1 MAISKDFVVKNG
13 LQVGSSLQVNSTATF
28 SNDVTISGNLTVSGT
43 TTYVNTATLNIADNI
58 VTLNADV
65 SGATSPTENAGLEVN
80 RGSSAN
86 VQLRWNET
94 TDSWEQSNAGLSVY
108 YKLLANNDILD
119 SLVSTSI
126 TVAASANSVKAAYDT
141 AISQGSTAYSNAT
154 TYASNATNISSGTLN
169 TARLPAQ
176 VNVSANLNIGAF
188 GTTNGVNI
196 QNTAIIVGNSTAN
209 ATVAYNLLQASNAT
223 STANLSPVDLKIG
236 SAIVNSTVL
245 TITTVNATTVN
256 ANTSG
261 IHTGNVSATVVNAS
275 ANVNA
280 PLVFA
285 NVTGTYANITGQVNT
300 ATFYAATSANV
311 GGNVQIT
318 VSQYGITGNV
328 TTAPTMSLTGS
339 ALTIGNSSITGAPSI
354 NLANSTGNT
363 TVNVTS
369 IGSSWGL
376 ISNASGVYH
385 SGLVNAASL
394 TVGSSFI
401 ANLTAIVGTG
411 YANVTGAVNASS
423 HTVGTTFTANATLV
437 NAAAINIVNQ
447 TNTATLFVTTS
458 ANVGGNVQITVSQY
472 GITGNATTVPTMS
485 LTASSLTIGN
495 STVTGAP
502 TINLANSTGNTTVNV
517 TSIGTSWGLISNAS
531 GVYHSGVVN
540 AASHTTTT
548 TVSNTTG
555 FFPTTNA
562 IALGNSIGLWV
573 ISANSLGA
581 NSITVTGGN
590 LNAATVYATGLVNA
604 ANFTTTG
611 TVNTAT
617 VFATGQ
623 INAASHTTTNSV
635 SNTSGFFPISNAA
648 VGALGNS
655 TGLWV
660 VLANSV
666 TTNTL
671 TVSGGTITSG
681 NVNITGYVNAS
692 ANLVAPLVFAN
703 VSAGYANVTGQVNT
717 VTFFATTSAN
727 VGGNVQIT
735 VSQYGITGN
744 ATTVP
749 TMSLTA
755 SALTIGNSTV
765 TGAPSINL
773 ANSTGNTTV
782 NVTSI
787 GSSWGLISNAS
798 GVYHSGAT
806 AVINAF
812 SHTSGSGFIANSTA
826 IVGTGFANVTT
837 SVNSALLTVGT
848 SFIANTTGA
857 YHTGTVNAASH
868 TVGTTF
874 TANATLVNAAAINVT
889 GQINTATLYA
899 ITSTPGFYAV
909 YGYSNSSVGVYA
921 ISNTGY
927 GVSGTSNSG
936 VGVYAQS
943 NFNNPLVAGNNTTTF
958 ITINSSGN
966 MVAAYNVNA
975 ANFVTTGTVNT
986 ATVYATGTVNAAS
999 YTVGTS
1005 FIANSTAIV
1014 GTGYA
1019 NVTTSVNSALLTVGT
1034 AFTANA
1040 TALVHTGFAN
1050 VTTSVNSALLT
1061 VGTAFTANATLVN
1074 AAALNVVNQ
1083 VNTATLYATTSAN
1096 VGANV
1101 QLTTSQ
1107 LFIGNSTVNN
1117 TTNTSYAFIGN
1128 STVYATTD
1136 LTAPTGT
1143 VVAERYNTGFDS
1155 STFGKSVV
1163 TTYSNTTV
1171 TAARSNYGQQL
1182 VYNNLG
1188 LHANSLGV
1196 ATGAQLSDIYGFAS
1210 FVYSGN
1216 SASGGNA
1223 RIDSIFGIQADV
1235 RNYAN
1240 GTTAN
1245 TINSA
1250 TALNSVV
1257 RQYGSGTITAATG
1270 IIGTVTAANSSVT
1283 GAITTAYGVKSS
1295 VSSNTAMTIGT
1306 AYLFYGQSLG
1316 ASPSTNTTSYGVYCT
1331 GESNNYFS
1339 GNMRVSGALGIT
1351 GALTKGSGTFL
1362 IDHPLDPTNK
1372 DLYHGFVEAPR
1383 YDLIYRGEVTLEHG
1397 SAEVDIDIAS
1407 NMTPGT
1413 FDALTQ
1419 NQKVT
1424 SLQNQTGF
1432 DRVKPL
1438 TIANGKFTIISE
1450 SNTSNDTIV
1459 WVVMG
1464 ERKDVFIKTVNNT
1477 DSEGRLIP
1485 EWDKE
1490 E

>member
-108 YKLLANNDILD
+108 YKLLANSDILD

-209 ATVAYNLLQASNAT
+209 ATHQWNAFIATNASSQSTLAPTYLISLTVNASANLNVGAFGTTNGVNIQNTAIIVGNSTANATLSYNLVQASNAT

-236 SAIVNSTVL
+236 SAIVNSTVV

-300 ATFYAATSANV
+300 ATFFAATSANV

-385 SGLVNAASL
+385 SG
-394 TVGSSFI
+394 
-401 ANLTAIVGTG
+401 
-411 YANVTGAVNASS
+411 
-423 HTVGTTFTANATLV
+423 
-437 NAAAINIVNQ
+437 
-447 TNTATLFVTTS
+447 
-458 ANVGGNVQITVSQY
+458 
-472 GITGNATTVPTMS
+472 
-485 LTASSLTIGN
+485 
-495 STVTGAP
+495 
-502 TINLANSTGNTTVNV
+502 
-517 TSIGTSWGLISNAS
+517 
-531 GVYHSGVVN
+531 VVN

-548 TVSNTTG
+548 TVSNTNG

-604 ANFTTTG
+604 ANFVTTGTVNTATVYATGLVNAANFTTTGTVNTATVYATGLVNAANFTTTGTVNTATVFATGLVNAQNFTTTG

-623 INAASHTTTNSV
+623 INAASFRTTNSV

-735 VSQYGITGN
+735 VSQFGVTGN
-744 ATTVP
+744 STTAP
-749 TMSLTA
+749 TMSLTG

-773 ANSTGNTTV
+773 ANSIGNTTV
-782 NVTSI
+782 NAIAI
-787 GSSWGLISNAS
+787 GSSWGLSANAS
-798 GVYHSGAT
+798 GIYHSGAT

-812 SHTSGSGFIANSTA
+812 SHTVGSSFIANST
-826 IVGTGFANVTT
+826 GT
-837 SVNSALLTVGT
+837 
-848 SFIANTTGA
+848 
-857 YHTGTVNAASH
+857 YHTGTINAASH

-874 TANATLVNAAAINVT
+874 TANATLA
-889 GQINTATLYA
+889 
-899 ITSTPGFYAV
+899 
-909 YGYSNSSVGVYA
+909 
-921 ISNTGY
+921 
-927 GVSGTSNSG
+927 
-936 VGVYAQS
+936 
-943 NFNNPLVAGNNTTTF
+943 
-958 ITINSSGN
+958 
-966 MVAAYNVNA
+966 
-975 ANFVTTGTVNT
+975 
-986 ATVYATGTVNAAS
+986 
-999 YTVGTS
+999 
-1005 FIANSTAIV
+1005 
-1014 GTGYA
+1014 
-1019 NVTTSVNSALLTVGT
+1019 
-1034 AFTANA
+1034 
-1040 TALVHTGFAN
+1040 
-1050 VTTSVNSALLT
+1050 
-1061 VGTAFTANATLVN
+1061 N
-1074 AAALNVVNQ
+1074 AAALNIVNQ
-1083 VNTATLYATTSAN
+1083 TNTATLFVTTSAN
-1096 VGANV
+1096 VGTALTINSTALTVAPNANFDSGTLFVDAVNNRVGINNTAPGSALRVTGSVDISQIANIIGDANV
-1101 QLTTSQ
+1101 GGFLGVSGITYLNANLVVDASTLFVDAVNNRVGIRDTVPVNALTVNGITDTTGSIYIAKTAADGGVTAGIELQSLGTGYFTRSAGTTAIFNRLADDGTIVAFQQAGTTEGTISIAGTVTTYGQFCGAHWSQ
-1107 LFIGNSTVNN
+1107 LSDNSRPN
-1117 TTNTSYAFIGN
+1117 I
-1128 STVYATTD
+1128 
-1136 LTAPTGT
+1136 LRGT
-1143 VVAERYNTGFDS
+1143 VVETIDEMCEWENEANDQLSKFKISDTVAS
-1155 STFGKSVV
+1155 KSV
-1163 TTYSNTTV
+1163 
-1171 TAARSNYGQQL
+1171 
-1182 VYNNLG
+1182 
-1188 LHANSLGV
+1188 
-1196 ATGAQLSDIYGFAS
+1196 
-1210 FVYSGN
+1210 
-1216 SASGGNA
+1216 
-1223 RIDSIFGIQADV
+1223 
-1235 RNYAN
+1235 
-1240 GTTAN
+1240 
-1245 TINSA
+1245 
-1250 TALNSVV
+1250 
-1257 RQYGSGTITAATG
+1257 
-1270 IIGTVTAANSSVT
+1270 
-1283 GAITTAYGVKSS
+1283 YGVFQTWD
-1295 VSSNTAMTIGT
+1295 NTDDINNDANI
-1306 AYLFYGQSLG
+1306 ASLG
-1316 ASPSTNTTSYGVYCT
+1316 AYIIRIDAGVTVAKGDLLESAGNGCAKVQSDDIIRSSTIG
-1331 GESNNYFS
+1331 
-1339 GNMRVSGALGIT
+1339 
-1351 GALTKGSGTFL
+1351 
-1362 IDHPLDPTNK
+1362 
-1372 DLYHGFVEAPR
+1372 
-1383 YDLIYRGEVTLEHG
+1383 
-1397 SAEVDIDIAS
+1397 
-1407 NMTPGT
+1407 
-1413 FDALTQ
+1413 
-1419 NQKVT
+1419 KVT
-1424 SLQNQTGF
+1424 
-1432 DRVKPL
+1432 
-1438 TIANGKFTIISE
+1438 NGTHIIETYEDGSYL
-1450 SNTSNDTIV
+1450 V
-1459 WVVMG
+1459 PCVLYCG
-1464 ERKDVFIKTVNNT
+1464 
-1477 DSEGRLIP
+1477 
-1485 EWDKE
+1485 
-1490 E
+1490 

>member
-108 YKLLANNDILD
+108 YKLLANSDILD

-196 QNTAIIVGNSTAN
+196 QNTAIVVGNSTAN
-209 ATVAYNLLQASNAT
+209 ATHAYNLLQASNAT

-300 ATFYAATSANV
+300 ATFFAA
-311 GGNVQIT
+311 
-318 VSQYGITGNV
+318 
-328 TTAPTMSLTGS
+328 
-339 ALTIGNSSITGAPSI
+339 
-354 NLANSTGNT
+354 
-363 TVNVTS
+363 
-369 IGSSWGL
+369 
-376 ISNASGVYH
+376 
-385 SGLVNAASL
+385 
-394 TVGSSFI
+394 
-401 ANLTAIVGTG
+401 
-411 YANVTGAVNASS
+411 
-423 HTVGTTFTANATLV
+423 
-437 NAAAINIVNQ
+437 
-447 TNTATLFVTTS
+447 TS

-502 TINLANSTGNTTVNV
+502 SINLANSTGNTTVNV
-517 TSIGTSWGLISNAS
+517 TSIGSSWGLISNAS

-604 ANFTTTG
+604 QNFTTTGTVNTATVFATGLVNAANFTTTG

-623 INAASHTTTNSV
+623 INAASFRTTNSV

-744 ATTVP
+744 TTTAP
-749 TMSLTA
+749 TLSLTG
-755 SALTIGNSTV
+755 SALTIGNSSI

-798 GVYHSGAT
+798 GIYHSGAT

-812 SHTSGSGFIANSTA
+812 
-826 IVGTGFANVTT
+826 
-837 SVNSALLTVGT
+837 
-848 SFIANTTGA
+848 
-857 YHTGTVNAASH
+857 SH

-874 TANATLVNAAAINVT
+874 TANATLVNAAAINVVNQT
-889 GQINTATLYA
+889 NTATL
-899 ITSTPGFYAV
+899 
-909 YGYSNSSVGVYA
+909 
-921 ISNTGY
+921 
-927 GVSGTSNSG
+927 
-936 VGVYAQS
+936 
-943 NFNNPLVAGNNTTTF
+943 
-958 ITINSSGN
+958 
-966 MVAAYNVNA
+966 
-975 ANFVTTGTVNT
+975 FVTTSANVGTALTISATALTVAPNANFDSGTLFVDAVNNRVGINNTAPGVALRVTGAVDISSTANIQGNTNVGGTLGVTGAANALSTLGVNGLLTAAAGLTVTGTANVSSNLNIGTFGTTNGVNIQNTAIIVGNSLANALISGNLISVSNTANLTSTTLTIGTTTVTTALINTAALNVVNQTNT
-986 ATVYATGTVNAAS
+986 ATL
-999 YTVGTS
+999 
-1005 FIANSTAIV
+1005 F
-1014 GTGYA
+1014 
-1019 NVTTSVNSALLTVGT
+1019 VTTSANVGT
-1034 AFTANA
+1034 ALTISA
-1040 TALVHTGFAN
+1040 TALTVAPNANFDSGTLFVDAVNNRVGINNTAPGVALRVTGVVDISSTANIQSNAN
-1050 VTTSVNSALLT
+1050 VGGTLGIAGLTTAAAGLAVTGTANVSSNLNIGTFGTTNGVNIQNTVIIVGNTTSNALISGNL
-1061 VGTAFTANATLVN
+1061 VSVSNTANLTSTTLTIGTTTVTTALIN
-1074 AAALNVVNQ
+1074 TAALNVVNQ
-1083 VNTATLYATTSAN
+1083 VNTATFFATTSAN

-1107 LFIGNSTVNN
+1107 LFIGNSTVNAAVN
-1117 TTNTSYAFIGN
+1117 SSALYVGN
-1128 STVYATTD
+1128 STSNVVITANSNAKGNRTILSANATNIP
-1136 LTAPTGT
+1136 PTG
-1143 VVAERYNTGFDS
+1143 
-1155 STFGKSVV
+1155 
-1163 TTYSNTTV
+1163 
-1171 TAARSNYGQQL
+1171 
-1182 VYNNLG
+1182 
-1188 LHANSLGV
+1188 
-1196 ATGAQLSDIYGFAS
+1196 GAVGDIY
-1210 FVYSGN
+1210 Y
-1216 SASGGNA
+1216 
-1223 RIDSIFGIQADV
+1223 
-1235 RNYAN
+1235 Y
-1240 GTTAN
+1240 
-1245 TINSA
+1245 
-1250 TALNSVV
+1250 
-1257 RQYGSGTITAATG
+1257 Y
-1270 IIGTVTAANSSVT
+1270 
-1283 GAITTAYGVKSS
+1283 
-1295 VSSNTAMTIGT
+1295 
-1306 AYLFYGQSLG
+1306 
-1316 ASPSTNTTSYGVYCT
+1316 
-1331 GESNNYFS
+1331 
-1339 GNMRVSGALGIT
+1339 
-1351 GALTKGSGTFL
+1351 
-1362 IDHPLDPTNK
+1362 
-1372 DLYHGFVEAPR
+1372 
-1383 YDLIYRGEVTLEHG
+1383 
-1397 SAEVDIDIAS
+1397 
-1407 NMTPGT
+1407 
-1413 FDALTQ
+1413 
-1419 NQKVT
+1419 
-1424 SLQNQTGF
+1424 
-1432 DRVKPL
+1432 
-1438 TIANGKFTIISE
+1438 
-1450 SNTSNDTIV
+1450 
-1459 WVVMG
+1459 
-1464 ERKDVFIKTVNNT
+1464 
-1477 DSEGRLIP
+1477 
-1485 EWDKE
+1485 
-1490 E
+1490 

>member
-28 SNDVTISGNLTVSGT
+28 SNNVTISGNLTVSGT

-65 SGATSPTENAGLEVN
+65 TGATAPSENAGLEVN

-209 ATVAYNLLQASNAT
+209 VTHAYNLLQASNAT

-236 SAIVNSTVL
+236 SAIVNSTVV

-256 ANTSG
+256 ANTTG

-300 ATFYAATSANV
+300 ATFFAATSANV

-339 ALTIGNSSITGAPSI
+339 ALTIGNNTITGAPSI

-376 ISNASGVYH
+376 IA
-385 SGLVNAASL
+385 
-394 TVGSSFI
+394 
-401 ANLTAIVGTG
+401 
-411 YANVTGAVNASS
+411 
-423 HTVGTTFTANATLV
+423 
-437 NAAAINIVNQ
+437 
-447 TNTATLFVTTS
+447 
-458 ANVGGNVQITVSQY
+458 
-472 GITGNATTVPTMS
+472 
-485 LTASSLTIGN
+485 
-495 STVTGAP
+495 
-502 TINLANSTGNTTVNV
+502 
-517 TSIGTSWGLISNAS
+517 NAS

-604 ANFTTTG
+604 ANFITTG

-623 INAASHTTTNSV
+623 INAASYTTTNSV

-655 TGLWV
+655 TSRWIIT
-660 VLANSV
+660 ANSI
-666 TTNTL
+666 TANGL
-671 TVSGGTITSG
+671 TISGGTITSG

-717 VTFFATTSAN
+717 ATLFVTTSAN

-755 SALTIGNSTV
+755 SSLTIGNSTI

-773 ANSTGNTTV
+773 ANSIGNTTV
-782 NVTSI
+782 NAIAI
-787 GSSWGLISNAS
+787 GSSWGLSANAS
-798 GVYHSGAT
+798 G
-806 AVINAF
+806 I
-812 SHTSGSGFIANSTA
+812 
-826 IVGTGFANVTT
+826 
-837 SVNSALLTVGT
+837 
-848 SFIANTTGA
+848 
-857 YHTGTVNAASH
+857 YHTG
-868 TVGTTF
+868 
-874 TANATLVNAAAINVT
+874 L
-889 GQINTATLYA
+889 
-899 ITSTPGFYAV
+899 
-909 YGYSNSSVGVYA
+909 
-921 ISNTGY
+921 
-927 GVSGTSNSG
+927 
-936 VGVYAQS
+936 
-943 NFNNPLVAGNNTTTF
+943 
-958 ITINSSGN
+958 
-966 MVAAYNVNA
+966 VNA
-975 ANFVTTGTVNT
+975 ANFTTTGTVNT
-986 ATVYATGTVNAAS
+986 ATVFATGQINAAS
-999 YTVGTS
+999 HTVGS
-1005 FIANSTAIV
+1005 NFIANTTAIV

-1019 NVTTSVNSALLTVGT
+1019 NVTTSVNSALLTVG
-1034 AFTANA
+1034 
-1040 TALVHTGFAN
+1040 
-1050 VTTSVNSALLT
+1050 S
-1061 VGTAFTANATLVN
+1061 AFTANATLVN
-1074 AAALNVVNQ
+1074 AVAINVVNQ

-1107 LFIGNSTVNN
+1107 FGITGNATTVPTMSLTASALTIGNSTVTGTPSIKLANSTGN
-1117 TTNTSYAFIGN
+1117 TTVNAIAIGSSWGLSSNSTGLYHSNSLTIGNTSGNFTSVNSSIVKIVGDSGNLSIVAYDGTLGGPSIYMKPSETSGGTVISPGAIYMVPTAYTLASAKYGPLISAEGAYPGFAYLDPADGSERSFIGEDGIRYATAAGTTLFEVN
-1128 STVYATTD
+1128 GTNLFSYNTLLVGKTAADAGDTSGVELLRSGTSYFTRSASTVMIINRLTSDSTLVSLQQDSNTEGSISVSGTTITYATFAGAHWSQLSD
-1136 LTAPTGT
+1136 NSRPNILRGT
-1143 VVAERYNTGFDS
+1143 VVETIDEMCQWENEANDQLSKFKISDTVAS
-1155 STFGKSVV
+1155 KSV
-1163 TTYSNTTV
+1163 
-1171 TAARSNYGQQL
+1171 
-1182 VYNNLG
+1182 
-1188 LHANSLGV
+1188 
-1196 ATGAQLSDIYGFAS
+1196 
-1210 FVYSGN
+1210 
-1216 SASGGNA
+1216 
-1223 RIDSIFGIQADV
+1223 
-1235 RNYAN
+1235 
-1240 GTTAN
+1240 
-1245 TINSA
+1245 
-1250 TALNSVV
+1250 
-1257 RQYGSGTITAATG
+1257 
-1270 IIGTVTAANSSVT
+1270 
-1283 GAITTAYGVKSS
+1283 YGVFQTWDNDDD
-1295 VSSNTAMTIGT
+1295 VNNDANIV
-1306 AYLFYGQSLG
+1306 SLG
-1316 ASPSTNTTSYGVYCT
+1316 AYLIRVDAGVTVSKDDLLESAGNGCARVQSDDIIRSSTIG
-1331 GESNNYFS
+1331 
-1339 GNMRVSGALGIT
+1339 
-1351 GALTKGSGTFL
+1351 
-1362 IDHPLDPTNK
+1362 
-1372 DLYHGFVEAPR
+1372 
-1383 YDLIYRGEVTLEHG
+1383 
-1397 SAEVDIDIAS
+1397 
-1407 NMTPGT
+1407 
-1413 FDALTQ
+1413 
-1419 NQKVT
+1419 KVT
-1424 SLQNQTGF
+1424 
-1432 DRVKPL
+1432 
-1438 TIANGKFTIISE
+1438 NGSYVIETYPDGSYL
-1450 SNTSNDTIV
+1450 V
-1459 WVVMG
+1459 PCVLYCG
-1464 ERKDVFIKTVNNT
+1464 
-1477 DSEGRLIP
+1477 
-1485 EWDKE
+1485 
-1490 E
+1490 

>member
-28 SNDVTISGNLTVSGT
+28 SNNVTISGNLTVSGT

-65 SGATSPTENAGLEVN
+65 TGATAPSENAGLEVN

-209 ATVAYNLLQASNAT
+209 VTHAYNLLQASNAT

-236 SAIVNSTVL
+236 SAIVNSTVV

-256 ANTSG
+256 ANTTG

-300 ATFYAATSANV
+300 ATFFAATSANV

-339 ALTIGNSSITGAPSI
+339 ALTIGNSTITGAPSI
-354 NLANSTGNT
+354 NLANSAGNT

-369 IGSSWGL
+369 IGS
-376 ISNASGVYH
+376 
-385 SGLVNAASL
+385 
-394 TVGSSFI
+394 
-401 ANLTAIVGTG
+401 
-411 YANVTGAVNASS
+411 
-423 HTVGTTFTANATLV
+423 
-437 NAAAINIVNQ
+437 
-447 TNTATLFVTTS
+447 
-458 ANVGGNVQITVSQY
+458 
-472 GITGNATTVPTMS
+472 
-485 LTASSLTIGN
+485 
-495 STVTGAP
+495 
-502 TINLANSTGNTTVNV
+502 
-517 TSIGTSWGLISNAS
+517 SWGLISNAS

-548 TVSNTTG
+548 TVSNATG

-604 ANFTTTG
+604 A
-611 TVNTAT
+611 
-617 VFATGQ
+617 
-623 INAASHTTTNSV
+623 SYTTTNSV

-655 TGLWV
+655 TSRWIIT
-660 VLANSV
+660 ANSI
-666 TTNTL
+666 TANGL
-671 TVSGGTITSG
+671 TISGGTITSG

-717 VTFFATTSAN
+717 ATLFAATSAN

-773 ANSTGNTTV
+773 ANSIGNTTV
-782 NVTSI
+782 NAIAI
-787 GSSWGLISNAS
+787 GSSWGLIANAS
-798 GVYHSGAT
+798 G
-806 AVINAF
+806 I
-812 SHTSGSGFIANSTA
+812 
-826 IVGTGFANVTT
+826 
-837 SVNSALLTVGT
+837 
-848 SFIANTTGA
+848 
-857 YHTGTVNAASH
+857 YHTG
-868 TVGTTF
+868 
-874 TANATLVNAAAINVT
+874 L
-889 GQINTATLYA
+889 
-899 ITSTPGFYAV
+899 
-909 YGYSNSSVGVYA
+909 
-921 ISNTGY
+921 
-927 GVSGTSNSG
+927 
-936 VGVYAQS
+936 
-943 NFNNPLVAGNNTTTF
+943 
-958 ITINSSGN
+958 
-966 MVAAYNVNA
+966 VNA
-975 ANFVTTGTVNT
+975 ANFTTTGTVNT
-986 ATVYATGTVNAAS
+986 ATVFATGQINAAS
-999 YTVGTS
+999 HTVGS
-1005 FIANSTAIV
+1005 NFIANATAIV

-1019 NVTTSVNSALLTVGT
+1019 NVTTSVNSALLTVG
-1034 AFTANA
+1034 
-1040 TALVHTGFAN
+1040 
-1050 VTTSVNSALLT
+1050 S
-1061 VGTAFTANATLVN
+1061 AFTANATLVN
-1074 AAALNVVNQ
+1074 AVAINVVNQ
-1083 VNTATLYATTSAN
+1083 VNTATLHATTSAN

-1107 LFIGNSTVNN
+1107 FGITGNATTVPTMSLTASALTIGNSTVTGAPSIKLANSTGN
-1117 TTNTSYAFIGN
+1117 TTVNAIAIGSSWGLSSNSTGLYHSNSLTIGNTSGDFTSVNSSIVKIVGATTGNLSIVAYDGTLGGPSIYMKPSEFANSGGLVISPSVIYMVPTAYTLASAKYGPYISAEPGYPGFTYFDPADGSERSFIGEDGIRYATAGGTTLFEVN
-1128 STVYATTD
+1128 GTNLFSYNTLLVGKTAADNGVTAGVELLRSGTSYFTRSASTVMIINRLTSDSTLVSLQQDSVAEGSISVSGTTITYNTFAGAHWSQLSD
-1136 LTAPTGT
+1136 NSRPNILRGT
-1143 VVAERYNTGFDS
+1143 VVETIDEMCQWENEANDQLSKFKISDTVAS
-1155 STFGKSVV
+1155 KSV
-1163 TTYSNTTV
+1163 
-1171 TAARSNYGQQL
+1171 
-1182 VYNNLG
+1182 
-1188 LHANSLGV
+1188 
-1196 ATGAQLSDIYGFAS
+1196 
-1210 FVYSGN
+1210 
-1216 SASGGNA
+1216 
-1223 RIDSIFGIQADV
+1223 
-1235 RNYAN
+1235 
-1240 GTTAN
+1240 
-1245 TINSA
+1245 
-1250 TALNSVV
+1250 
-1257 RQYGSGTITAATG
+1257 
-1270 IIGTVTAANSSVT
+1270 
-1283 GAITTAYGVKSS
+1283 YGVFQTWDNDDD
-1295 VSSNTAMTIGT
+1295 VNNDANIV
-1306 AYLFYGQSLG
+1306 SLG
-1316 ASPSTNTTSYGVYCT
+1316 AYLIRVDAGVTVSKDDLLESAGNGCARVQSDDIIRSSTIG
-1331 GESNNYFS
+1331 
-1339 GNMRVSGALGIT
+1339 
-1351 GALTKGSGTFL
+1351 
-1362 IDHPLDPTNK
+1362 
-1372 DLYHGFVEAPR
+1372 
-1383 YDLIYRGEVTLEHG
+1383 
-1397 SAEVDIDIAS
+1397 
-1407 NMTPGT
+1407 
-1413 FDALTQ
+1413 
-1419 NQKVT
+1419 KVT
-1424 SLQNQTGF
+1424 
-1432 DRVKPL
+1432 
-1438 TIANGKFTIISE
+1438 NGSHVIETYEDGSYL
-1450 SNTSNDTIV
+1450 V
-1459 WVVMG
+1459 PCVLYCG
-1464 ERKDVFIKTVNNT
+1464 
-1477 DSEGRLIP
+1477 
-1485 EWDKE
+1485 
-1490 E
+1490 

>member
-65 SGATSPTENAGLEVN
+65 SGATGPTENAGLEVN

-209 ATVAYNLLQASNAT
+209 ATHSYNLLQASNAT

-300 ATFYAATSANV
+300 ATFFAATSANV

-385 SGLVNAASL
+385 SG
-394 TVGSSFI
+394 
-401 ANLTAIVGTG
+401 
-411 YANVTGAVNASS
+411 
-423 HTVGTTFTANATLV
+423 
-437 NAAAINIVNQ
+437 
-447 TNTATLFVTTS
+447 
-458 ANVGGNVQITVSQY
+458 
-472 GITGNATTVPTMS
+472 
-485 LTASSLTIGN
+485 
-495 STVTGAP
+495 
-502 TINLANSTGNTTVNV
+502 
-517 TSIGTSWGLISNAS
+517 
-531 GVYHSGVVN
+531 VVN

-590 LNAATVYATGLVNA
+590 LNAATVYATGLVNAANFVTTGTVNTATVFATGLVNAANFTTTGTVNTATVFATGLVNAANFTTTGTVNTATVFATGRVNA

-744 ATTVP
+744 TTTAP
-749 TMSLTA
+749 TMSLTG
-755 SALTIGNSTV
+755 SALTIGNNTI

-773 ANSTGNTTV
+773 ANSIGNTTV
-782 NVTSI
+782 NAIAI

-798 GVYHSGAT
+798 GIYHSGAT

-837 SVNSALLTVGT
+837 SVNSA
-848 SFIANTTGA
+848 
-857 YHTGTVNAASH
+857 SH
-868 TVGTTF
+868 TVGT
-874 TANATLVNAAAINVT
+874 
-889 GQINTATLYA
+889 
-899 ITSTPGFYAV
+899 
-909 YGYSNSSVGVYA
+909 
-921 ISNTGY
+921 
-927 GVSGTSNSG
+927 
-936 VGVYAQS
+936 
-943 NFNNPLVAGNNTTTF
+943 NF
-958 ITINSSGN
+958 I
-966 MVAAYNVNA
+966 
-975 ANFVTTGTVNT
+975 
-986 ATVYATGTVNAAS
+986 
-999 YTVGTS
+999 
-1005 FIANSTAIV
+1005 
-1014 GTGYA
+1014 
-1019 NVTTSVNSALLTVGT
+1019 
-1034 AFTANA
+1034 ANA

-1061 VGTAFTANATLVN
+1061 VGTAFTANSTLVN
-1074 AAALNVVNQ
+1074 AAAINVVNQ
-1083 VNTATLYATTSAN
+1083 VNTATLFASTSAN

-1107 LFIGNSTVNN
+1107 FGITGNTTTAPTMSLTGSALTVGNSTVTGAPSIKLANSIGN
-1117 TTNTSYAFIGN
+1117 TTVNAIAIGSSWGLSSNSTGLYHSNSLTIGNTSGDFTSVNSSVVKIVGGTGNLSIVAYDATLGGPSIYMKSSEGNTGGLVILPDAIYMVASAYTLASGKYGPYISAEVGYPGFTFFDPADGSERSFIGEDGIRYATAGGTN
-1128 STVYATTD
+1128 LFEVNGTNMFSYNTLLVGKTAADAGATSGVELLRSGTSYFTRSASTVMIINRLTSDSTLVSLQQDSTTEGSISVSGTTITYGTFAGAHWSQLSD
-1136 LTAPTGT
+1136 NSRPNILRGT
-1143 VVAERYNTGFDS
+1143 VVETIDEMCQWENEENDQLSKFKISDTVAS
-1155 STFGKSVV
+1155 KSV
-1163 TTYSNTTV
+1163 
-1171 TAARSNYGQQL
+1171 
-1182 VYNNLG
+1182 
-1188 LHANSLGV
+1188 
-1196 ATGAQLSDIYGFAS
+1196 
-1210 FVYSGN
+1210 
-1216 SASGGNA
+1216 
-1223 RIDSIFGIQADV
+1223 
-1235 RNYAN
+1235 
-1240 GTTAN
+1240 
-1245 TINSA
+1245 
-1250 TALNSVV
+1250 
-1257 RQYGSGTITAATG
+1257 
-1270 IIGTVTAANSSVT
+1270 
-1283 GAITTAYGVKSS
+1283 YGVFQTWDNDDD
-1295 VSSNTAMTIGT
+1295 VNNDANIV
-1306 AYLFYGQSLG
+1306 SLG
-1316 ASPSTNTTSYGVYCT
+1316 AYLIRIDAGVTVAKSDLLESAGNGCARVQSDDIVRSSTIG
-1331 GESNNYFS
+1331 
-1339 GNMRVSGALGIT
+1339 
-1351 GALTKGSGTFL
+1351 
-1362 IDHPLDPTNK
+1362 
-1372 DLYHGFVEAPR
+1372 
-1383 YDLIYRGEVTLEHG
+1383 
-1397 SAEVDIDIAS
+1397 
-1407 NMTPGT
+1407 
-1413 FDALTQ
+1413 
-1419 NQKVT
+1419 KVT
-1424 SLQNQTGF
+1424 
-1432 DRVKPL
+1432 
-1438 TIANGKFTIISE
+1438 NGTHIIETYEDGSYL
-1450 SNTSNDTIV
+1450 V
-1459 WVVMG
+1459 PCVLYCG
-1464 ERKDVFIKTVNNT
+1464 
-1477 DSEGRLIP
+1477 
-1485 EWDKE
+1485 
-1490 E
+1490 

>member
-108 YKLLANNDILD
+108 YKLLANSDILD

-209 ATVAYNLLQASNAT
+209 ATLSYNLVQASNPT

-261 IHTGNVSATVVNAS
+261 ILTGNVSATVVNAS

-300 ATFYAATSANV
+300 ATFFAATSANV

-339 ALTIGNSSITGAPSI
+339 ALTIGNSSIIGAPSI

-369 IGSSWGL
+369 IGS
-376 ISNASGVYH
+376 
-385 SGLVNAASL
+385 
-394 TVGSSFI
+394 
-401 ANLTAIVGTG
+401 
-411 YANVTGAVNASS
+411 
-423 HTVGTTFTANATLV
+423 
-437 NAAAINIVNQ
+437 
-447 TNTATLFVTTS
+447 
-458 ANVGGNVQITVSQY
+458 
-472 GITGNATTVPTMS
+472 
-485 LTASSLTIGN
+485 
-495 STVTGAP
+495 
-502 TINLANSTGNTTVNV
+502 
-517 TSIGTSWGLISNAS
+517 SWGLISNAS

-590 LNAATVYATGLVNA
+590 LNAATVFATGLVNA

-617 VFATGQ
+617 VFATGLVNAQNFTTTGTVNTATVFATGQ
-623 INAASHTTTNSV
+623 INAASFRTTNSV

-744 ATTVP
+744 TTTAP
-749 TMSLTA
+749 TMSLTG
-755 SALTIGNSTV
+755 SALTVGNSTI
-765 TGAPSINL
+765 TGAPTINL

-782 NVTSI
+782 NATSI
-787 GSSWGLISNAS
+787 GTSWGLISNAS
-798 GVYHSGAT
+798 GVYHSGL
-806 AVINAF
+806 VNA
-812 SHTSGSGFIANSTA
+812 AN
-826 IVGTGFANVTT
+826 FVT
-837 SVNSALLTVGT
+837 
-848 SFIANTTGA
+848 
-857 YHTGTVNAASH
+857 TGTVNTATVYATGLVNAANFTTTGTVNTATVYATGLVNAANFVTTGTVNTATVYATGQINAASH

-874 TANATLVNAAAINVT
+874 TANATLVNAAAINIT
-889 GQINTATLYA
+889 GQ
-899 ITSTPGFYAV
+899 
-909 YGYSNSSVGVYA
+909 
-921 ISNTGY
+921 
-927 GVSGTSNSG
+927 
-936 VGVYAQS
+936 
-943 NFNNPLVAGNNTTTF
+943 
-958 ITINSSGN
+958 
-966 MVAAYNVNA
+966 
-975 ANFVTTGTVNT
+975 VNT
-986 ATVYATGTVNAAS
+986 ATFFATTSANVGGNVQITVSQFGVTGNSTTAPTMSLTGSALTIGNSIVTGAPSINLANSTGNTTVNAIAIGSSWGLISNAS
-999 YTVGTS
+999 GIYHSGATAVINAFSHTVGT
-1005 FIANSTAIV
+1005 T
-1014 GTGYA
+1014 
-1019 NVTTSVNSALLTVGT
+1019 
-1034 AFTANA
+1034 
-1040 TALVHTGFAN
+1040 
-1050 VTTSVNSALLT
+1050 
-1061 VGTAFTANATLVN
+1061 FTANATLVN
-1074 AAALNVVNQ
+1074 AAALNIVNQ
-1083 VNTATLYATTSAN
+1083 TNTATLFVTTSAN
-1096 VGANV
+1096 VGTALTINSTSLTVAPNANFDSGTLFVDAVNNRVGINNTAPGAALRVTGSVDISQIANITGDANV
-1101 QLTTSQ
+1101 GGYLGVSGITYLNANLVVDASTLYVDAVNNRVGIRDTVPINALTVNGITDTTGSVFISKTASDSGATAGIELLSLGTGYFTRSAGAPALFNRLVDDGTIVAFQQAGITEGTISIAGTVTTYGQFCGAHWSQ
-1107 LFIGNSTVNN
+1107 LSDNSRPN
-1117 TTNTSYAFIGN
+1117 I
-1128 STVYATTD
+1128 
-1136 LTAPTGT
+1136 LRGT
-1143 VVAERYNTGFDS
+1143 VVETIDEMCEWENEANDQLSKFKISDTVAS
-1155 STFGKSVV
+1155 KSV
-1163 TTYSNTTV
+1163 
-1171 TAARSNYGQQL
+1171 
-1182 VYNNLG
+1182 
-1188 LHANSLGV
+1188 
-1196 ATGAQLSDIYGFAS
+1196 
-1210 FVYSGN
+1210 
-1216 SASGGNA
+1216 
-1223 RIDSIFGIQADV
+1223 
-1235 RNYAN
+1235 
-1240 GTTAN
+1240 
-1245 TINSA
+1245 
-1250 TALNSVV
+1250 
-1257 RQYGSGTITAATG
+1257 
-1270 IIGTVTAANSSVT
+1270 
-1283 GAITTAYGVKSS
+1283 YGVFQTWD
-1295 VSSNTAMTIGT
+1295 NTDDINNDANI
-1306 AYLFYGQSLG
+1306 ASLG
-1316 ASPSTNTTSYGVYCT
+1316 AYIIRIDAGVTVAKGDLLESAGNGCAKVQSDDIIRSSTIG
-1331 GESNNYFS
+1331 
-1339 GNMRVSGALGIT
+1339 
-1351 GALTKGSGTFL
+1351 
-1362 IDHPLDPTNK
+1362 
-1372 DLYHGFVEAPR
+1372 
-1383 YDLIYRGEVTLEHG
+1383 
-1397 SAEVDIDIAS
+1397 
-1407 NMTPGT
+1407 
-1413 FDALTQ
+1413 
-1419 NQKVT
+1419 KVT
-1424 SLQNQTGF
+1424 
-1432 DRVKPL
+1432 
-1438 TIANGKFTIISE
+1438 NGTHIIETYEDGSYL
-1450 SNTSNDTIV
+1450 V
-1459 WVVMG
+1459 PCVLYCG
-1464 ERKDVFIKTVNNT
+1464 
-1477 DSEGRLIP
+1477 
-1485 EWDKE
+1485 
-1490 E
+1490 

>member
-108 YKLLANNDILD
+108 YKLLANSDILD

-196 QNTAIIVGNSTAN
+196 QNTAIVVGNSTAN
-209 ATVAYNLLQASNAT
+209 ATHAYNLLQASNAT

-300 ATFYAATSANV
+300 ATFFAA
-311 GGNVQIT
+311 
-318 VSQYGITGNV
+318 
-328 TTAPTMSLTGS
+328 
-339 ALTIGNSSITGAPSI
+339 
-354 NLANSTGNT
+354 
-363 TVNVTS
+363 
-369 IGSSWGL
+369 
-376 ISNASGVYH
+376 
-385 SGLVNAASL
+385 
-394 TVGSSFI
+394 
-401 ANLTAIVGTG
+401 
-411 YANVTGAVNASS
+411 
-423 HTVGTTFTANATLV
+423 
-437 NAAAINIVNQ
+437 
-447 TNTATLFVTTS
+447 TS

-502 TINLANSTGNTTVNV
+502 SINLANSTGNTTVNV
-517 TSIGTSWGLISNAS
+517 TSIGSSWGLISNAS

-604 ANFTTTG
+604 QNFTTTG

-617 VFATGQ
+617 VFATGLVNAANFTTTGTVNTATVYATGLV
-623 INAASHTTTNSV
+623 NAASFRTTNSV

-744 ATTVP
+744 TTTAP
-749 TMSLTA
+749 TLSLTG
-755 SALTIGNSTV
+755 SALTIGNSSI

-798 GVYHSGAT
+798 GIYHSGAT

-812 SHTSGSGFIANSTA
+812 
-826 IVGTGFANVTT
+826 
-837 SVNSALLTVGT
+837 
-848 SFIANTTGA
+848 
-857 YHTGTVNAASH
+857 SH

-874 TANATLVNAAAINVT
+874 TANATLVNAAAINVVNQT
-889 GQINTATLYA
+889 NTATL
-899 ITSTPGFYAV
+899 
-909 YGYSNSSVGVYA
+909 
-921 ISNTGY
+921 
-927 GVSGTSNSG
+927 
-936 VGVYAQS
+936 
-943 NFNNPLVAGNNTTTF
+943 
-958 ITINSSGN
+958 
-966 MVAAYNVNA
+966 
-975 ANFVTTGTVNT
+975 FVTTSANVGTALTISATALTVAPNANFDSGTLFVDAVNNRVGINNTAPGVALRVTGAVDISSTANIQGNTNVGGTLGVTGAANALSTLGVNGLLTAAAGLTVTGTANVSSNLNIGTFGTTNGVNIQNTAIIVGNSLANALISGNLISVSNTANLTSTTLTIGTTTVTTALINTAALNVVNQTNT
-986 ATVYATGTVNAAS
+986 ATL
-999 YTVGTS
+999 
-1005 FIANSTAIV
+1005 F
-1014 GTGYA
+1014 
-1019 NVTTSVNSALLTVGT
+1019 VTTSANVGT
-1034 AFTANA
+1034 ALTISA
-1040 TALVHTGFAN
+1040 TALTVAPNANFDSGTLFVDAVNNRVGINNTAPGVALRVTGVVDISSTANIQSNAN
-1050 VTTSVNSALLT
+1050 VGGTLGIAGLTTAAAGLAVTGTANVSSNLNIGTFGTTNGVNIQNTVIIVGNTTSNALISGNL
-1061 VGTAFTANATLVN
+1061 VSVSNTANLTSTTLTIGTTTVTTALIN
-1074 AAALNVVNQ
+1074 TAALNVVNQ
-1083 VNTATLYATTSAN
+1083 VNTATFFATTSAN

-1107 LFIGNSTVNN
+1107 LFIGNSTVNAAVN
-1117 TTNTSYAFIGN
+1117 SSALYVGN
-1128 STVYATTD
+1128 STSNVVITANSNAKGNRTILSANATNIP
-1136 LTAPTGT
+1136 PTG
-1143 VVAERYNTGFDS
+1143 
-1155 STFGKSVV
+1155 
-1163 TTYSNTTV
+1163 
-1171 TAARSNYGQQL
+1171 
-1182 VYNNLG
+1182 
-1188 LHANSLGV
+1188 
-1196 ATGAQLSDIYGFAS
+1196 GAVGDIY
-1210 FVYSGN
+1210 Y
-1216 SASGGNA
+1216 
-1223 RIDSIFGIQADV
+1223 
-1235 RNYAN
+1235 Y
-1240 GTTAN
+1240 
-1245 TINSA
+1245 
-1250 TALNSVV
+1250 
-1257 RQYGSGTITAATG
+1257 Y
-1270 IIGTVTAANSSVT
+1270 
-1283 GAITTAYGVKSS
+1283 
-1295 VSSNTAMTIGT
+1295 
-1306 AYLFYGQSLG
+1306 
-1316 ASPSTNTTSYGVYCT
+1316 
-1331 GESNNYFS
+1331 
-1339 GNMRVSGALGIT
+1339 
-1351 GALTKGSGTFL
+1351 
-1362 IDHPLDPTNK
+1362 
-1372 DLYHGFVEAPR
+1372 
-1383 YDLIYRGEVTLEHG
+1383 
-1397 SAEVDIDIAS
+1397 
-1407 NMTPGT
+1407 
-1413 FDALTQ
+1413 
-1419 NQKVT
+1419 
-1424 SLQNQTGF
+1424 
-1432 DRVKPL
+1432 
-1438 TIANGKFTIISE
+1438 
-1450 SNTSNDTIV
+1450 
-1459 WVVMG
+1459 
-1464 ERKDVFIKTVNNT
+1464 
-1477 DSEGRLIP
+1477 
-1485 EWDKE
+1485 
-1490 E
+1490 